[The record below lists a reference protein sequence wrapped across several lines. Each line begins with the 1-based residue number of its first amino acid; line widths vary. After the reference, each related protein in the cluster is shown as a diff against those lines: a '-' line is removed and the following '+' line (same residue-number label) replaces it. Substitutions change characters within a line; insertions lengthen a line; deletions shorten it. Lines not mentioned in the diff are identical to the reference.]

1 MKSGFLSRLLDRAEK
16 IDKEQIVDYMAE
28 IAHERDLLML
38 IFDSMKEGLIVTDEF
53 DLVNYIN
60 PAARM
65 ILNLGDGP
73 TTPESPLDTVLDND
87 PLQEFC
93 QLGIESNEAKFSQSY
108 TMRMGDEKRFLRISM
123 IPLQREVTR
132 YGTLFLFTDET
143 ENIRRDQKLR
153 ETEKLAALT
162 TMSAGMSHEIRN
174 PLNSLSIHLQLLKR
188 HLTKKD
194 GMDAST
200 KKVFNLFEGEI
211 QRLNDVIE
219 MFLSAVKPSQP
230 NYKLCDLYE
239 LLAKTL
245 NLLEPEF
252 RQNNIKVV
260 LHEEGNWGYI
270 KADKREM
277 EQVFIN
283 ILKNALEAIKT
294 QTKEERCDKS
304 DEIII
309 RMVRDE
315 NWVTLLFQDT
325 GKGIE
330 EDDLPHIFEPYF
342 TNKAKG
348 TGLGLMIV
356 DRIVREHQGTIKARS
371 QPGIG
376 TQMILTLPVAADE
389 VPLLEE
395 SKAKTESV
403 RKNESTV

>member
-38 IFDSMKEGLIVTDEF
+38 IFDSMQEGLIVTDED

-60 PAARM
+60 PAART
-65 ILNLGDGP
+65 ILNIGDGSV
-73 TTPESPLDTVLDND
+73 TPENSLHQVLDNKA
-87 PLQEFC
+87 LHEFC
-93 QLGIESNEAKFSQSY
+93 RLGIESTKPKFSQPF
-108 TMRMGDEKRFLRISM
+108 TLRLAEEKRFLRISM
-123 IPLQREVTR
+123 IPLQREDSR

-188 HLTKKD
+188 QLTKKD
-194 GMDAST
+194 ALDDDT
-200 KKVFNLFEGEI
+200 QKVFDLFSGEI

-230 NYKLCDLYE
+230 EFKLCDLYI
-239 LLAKTL
+239 LLTKTL
-245 NLLEPEF
+245 NLLEPEL
-252 RQNNIKVV
+252 RQHHIKVI
-260 LHEEGNWGYI
+260 LHEEGDWGYV
-270 KADKREM
+270 KGNEREI

-283 ILKNALEAIKT
+283 ILKNAVEAIT
-294 QTKEERCDKS
+294 SQADDERDEKD
-304 DEIII
+304 DEIVI
-309 RMVRDE
+309 RMVRDDSQ
-315 NWVTLLFQDT
+315 VTLVFQDS
-325 GKGIE
+325 GNGIDE
-330 EDDLPHIFEPYF
+330 KDLPHIFEPYY

-356 DRIVREHQGTIKARS
+356 DRIIREHRGTIKARS
-371 QPGIG
+371 QVGIG
-376 TQMILTLPVAADE
+376 TQMVVTLPVAADE
-389 VPLLEE
+389 MPLLEE
-395 SKAKTESV
+395 SGNKHNS
-403 RKNESTV
+403 